1 MWRVLAS
8 PISTLVFGA
17 GVSAGFYIV
26 PLQALLQRLSPD
38 KERGRFLGTANGI
51 AFTFLTLAS
60 LLYWA
65 IRPAFGVQVGQQHPE
80 KIFIIS
86 SLLMILGMA
95 FFFWRL
101 KVRGFSFAK
110 VD

>member
-8 PISTLVFGA
+8 PTAAFVFGA
-17 GVSAGFYIV
+17 GVSAGFYII

-51 AFTFLTLAS
+51 SFAFLTLAS

-65 IRPAFGVQVGQQHPE
+65 IRPAFGVQAGRQHPE
-80 KIFIIS
+80 KIFLIC
-86 SLLMILGMA
+86 SLLMIVGIA

-101 KVRGFSFAK
+101 KARGFSFAN